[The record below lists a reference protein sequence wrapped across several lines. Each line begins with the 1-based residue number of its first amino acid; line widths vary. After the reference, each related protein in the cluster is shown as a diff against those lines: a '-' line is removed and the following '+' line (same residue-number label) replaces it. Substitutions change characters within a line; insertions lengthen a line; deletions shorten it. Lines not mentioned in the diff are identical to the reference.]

1 MPENHEKKDPILN
14 QECYANSG
22 IETQE
27 SQAKLFENLIWGI
40 DEVSRFTS
48 YSKGTI
54 YNLVSEGD
62 IPYRKKRG
70 RLWFIPSE
78 VLKWLKGEL

>member
-1 MPENHEKKDPILN
+1 MVYKNNYKCPTLSYDQNHIDIRTTDVFFDK
-14 QECYANSG
+14 
-22 IETQE
+22 
-27 SQAKLFENLIWGI
+27 LIWSI
-40 DEVSRFTS
+40 DEVARFTR

-78 VLKWLKGEL
+78 VISWLKGEL

>member
-1 MPENHEKKDPILN
+1 MTVKNQILHHISE
-14 QECYANSG
+14 QKCYPNSG
-22 IETQE
+22 MEASSTRAQ
-27 SQAKLFENLIWGI
+27 LFDNLIWGI
-40 DEVSRFTS
+40 DEVCRFTS

-62 IPYRKKRG
+62 IPYRKRRG

>member
-1 MPENHEKKDPILN
+1 MCHSEQNYDHIPDKK
-14 QECYANSG
+14 CYLDSG
-22 IETQE
+22 IETST
-27 SQAKLFENLIWGI
+27 SQSQLFQNLIWGI
-40 DEVSRFTS
+40 DEVCRFTS

-62 IPYRKKRG
+62 IPYRKRRG
-70 RLWFIPSE
+70 RLWFVPSE

>member
-1 MPENHEKKDPILN
+1 MVYKNN
-14 QECYANSG
+14 YNSVNLSYDHNPSD
-22 IETQE
+22 IRTTEVFFD
-27 SQAKLFENLIWGI
+27 KLIWGI
-40 DEVSRFTS
+40 DEVARFTR

-78 VLKWLKGEL
+78 VISWLKGEL